1 MNPAPTARAIRF
13 KVTYK
18 SPEALI
24 GEFTRSVGKGS
35 VALESNRPL
44 AVGTRFLFE
53 MHTKGVAEYVEV
65 TGQVIHVR
73 PAAPGKYLLGIRY
86 DPGQERKGIDAVL
99 RRIFEDHRAE
109 KVRRHPRVPIYLRA
123 TEDTPYSPSF
133 LIRDISRGGAGV
145 EVESPALPRA
155 VYVGAAV
162 LLDVWTSLGPLSL
175 PGEVVWQVIPPND
188 RTRWINPSF
197 GVSFGRLRADIVE
210 RLEKIVTLRGLP
222 PPPWKARISFGLDA
236 RSRAPSTGG

>member
-1 MNPAPTARAIRF
+1 VNQAPTARDPIRF

-35 VALESNRPL
+35 VALESHRPL

-53 MHTKGVAEYVEV
+53 MHAKGVAEHVEV

-73 PAAPGKYLLGIRY
+73 PAAQGKYLLGIRY

-109 KVRRHPRVPIYLRA
+109 KIRRYPRVPLYLRA

-133 LIRDISRGGAGV
+133 LIRDLSRGGAGV
-145 EVESPALPRA
+145 EVESPALPRS
-155 VYVGAAV
+155 VHVGVAV

-175 PGEVVWQVIPPND
+175 PGEVVWQVLPPNE

-197 GVSFGRLRADIVE
+197 GVSFGRLRYDVAE

-236 RSRAPSTGG
+236 LSRAPSQG